1 MSMIDLRLGDCIQLS
16 KELEDNSIDCTVT
29 SPPYNKCGVGGGL
42 FRKIEYAA
50 FDDTLPED
58 QYQDQKEMFKL
69 NHDMRTRIITSPSF
83 NQSHIIG
90 AILFEQTME
99 RLVSGVPTAD
109 YLWKTKK
116 IVPFLKVD
124 KGLKD
129 LKDGVRLMKD
139 IPDLR
144 GTLKKAAE
152 YGIFGT
158 KMRSVI
164 DEDNTLGIDKIVNQ
178 QFEIGKII
186 LDSGLVPIIEPEVT
200 ITISQKS
207 QAEESLKKSLIKYL
221 NKLQPNQNVLLK
233 LTLPEKDNFY
243 EDLVNH
249 PNVLRVVALSGGYSL
264 EEANKRLRENYGVVA
279 SFSRALTQSLFVHQ
293 NIDEFNS
300 TLEQTI
306 SAIADAS
313 KT

>member
-1 MSMIDLRLGDCIQLS
+1 MENIVNRKEQIARMRSDKGFIAALDQSGGSTPKALQLYGIS
-16 KELEDNSIDCTVT
+16 
-29 SPPYNKCGVGGGL
+29 
-42 FRKIEYAA
+42 
-50 FDDTLPED
+50 ED
-58 QYQDQKEMFKL
+58 QFTDEEEMFNL
-69 NHDMRTRIITSPSF
+69 MHDMRTRIITISCFSEA
-83 NQSHIIG
+83 HIIG

-99 RLVSGVPTAD
+99 RHVSGIPTAEF
-109 YLWKTKK
+109 LWNTKK
-116 IVPFLKVD
+116 IVPFLKID

-129 LKDGVRLMKD
+129 PKDGVRLMKD
-139 IPDLR
+139 IPNLHE
-144 GTLKKAAE
+144 TLKKALD

-164 DEDNTLGIDKIVNQ
+164 DEDNVVGIEKIVDQ
-178 QFEIGKII
+178 QFEIGKIT
-186 LDSGLVPIIEPEVT
+186 LDAGLTPIIEPEVT
-200 ITISQKS
+200 INISQKLK
-207 QAEESLKKSLIKYL
+207 AEKNLKQSLIKHL
-221 NKLQPNQNVLLK
+221 NKLAPKQKILLK
-233 LTLPEKDNFY
+233 LTLPEKENFY
-243 EDLVNH
+243 QDLVKH

-300 TLEQTI
+300 ALEQTI

>member
-1 MSMIDLRLGDCIQLS
+1 MENIVNRTEQIARMRSDKGFIAALDQSGGSTPKALQLYGIS
-16 KELEDNSIDCTVT
+16 
-29 SPPYNKCGVGGGL
+29 
-42 FRKIEYAA
+42 
-50 FDDTLPED
+50 ED
-58 QYQDQKEMFKL
+58 QFTDEEEMFNL
-69 NHDMRTRIITSPSF
+69 MHDMRTRIITSSCF
-83 NQSHIIG
+83 SEAHIIG

-99 RLVSGVPTAD
+99 RHVSGIPTAEF
-109 YLWKTKK
+109 LWNTKK
-116 IVPFLKVD
+116 IVPFLKID

-129 LKDGVRLMKD
+129 PKDGVRLMKD
-139 IPDLR
+139 IPNLHE
-144 GTLKKAAE
+144 TLKKALD

-164 DEDNTLGIDKIVNQ
+164 DEDNVVGIEKIVDQ
-178 QFEIGKII
+178 QFEIGKIT
-186 LDSGLVPIIEPEVT
+186 LDAGLTPIIEPEVT
-200 ITISQKS
+200 INISQKLK
-207 QAEESLKKSLIKYL
+207 AEKNLKQSLIKSL
-221 NKLQPNQNVLLK
+221 NKLAPKQKILLK
-233 LTLPEKDNFY
+233 LTLPEKENFY
-243 EDLVNH
+243 QDLVKH

-300 TLEQTI
+300 ALEQSI

>member
-1 MSMIDLRLGDCIQLS
+1 MEKTLNNTEQLKRVRS
-16 KELEDNSIDCTVT
+16 DKGFIAALDQS
-29 SPPYNKCGVGGGL
+29 GGSTPKALQLYG
-42 FRKIEYAA
+42 IS
-50 FDDTLPED
+50 ED
-58 QYQDQKEMFKL
+58 QFTDEEEMFNL
-69 NHDMRTRIITSPSF
+69 MHDMRTRIITSSCF
-83 NQSHIIG
+83 SEAHIIG

-99 RLVSGVPTAD
+99 RHVSGIPTAEF
-109 YLWKTKK
+109 LWNTKK
-116 IVPFLKVD
+116 IVPFLKID

-129 LKDGVRLMKD
+129 PKDGVRLMKD
-139 IPDLR
+139 IPNLHE
-144 GTLKKAAE
+144 TLKKALD

-164 DEDNTLGIDKIVNQ
+164 DEDNVVGIEKIVDQ
-178 QFEIGKII
+178 QFEIGKIT
-186 LDSGLVPIIEPEVT
+186 LDAGLTPIIEPEVT
-200 ITISQKS
+200 INISQKLK
-207 QAEESLKKSLIKYL
+207 AEKNLKQSLIKNL
-221 NKLQPNQNVLLK
+221 NKLAPKQTILLK
-233 LTLPEKDNFY
+233 LTLPEKENFY
-243 EDLVNH
+243 QDLVKH

-300 TLEQTI
+300 ALEQTI

>member
-1 MSMIDLRLGDCIQLS
+1 MENIVNRTEQIARMRSDKGFIAALDQSGGSTPKALQLYGIS
-16 KELEDNSIDCTVT
+16 
-29 SPPYNKCGVGGGL
+29 
-42 FRKIEYAA
+42 
-50 FDDTLPED
+50 ED
-58 QYQDQKEMFKL
+58 QFTDEEEMFNL
-69 NHDMRTRIITSPSF
+69 MHDMRTRIITSSCF
-83 NQSHIIG
+83 SEAHIIG

-99 RLVSGVPTAD
+99 RHVSGIPTAEF
-109 YLWKTKK
+109 LWNTKK
-116 IVPFLKVD
+116 IVPFLKID

-129 LKDGVRLMKD
+129 PKDGVRLMKD
-139 IPDLR
+139 IPNLHE
-144 GTLKKAAE
+144 TLKKALD

-164 DEDNTLGIDKIVNQ
+164 DEDNVVGIEKIVDQ
-178 QFEIGKII
+178 QFEIGKIT
-186 LDSGLVPIIEPEVT
+186 LDAGLTPIIEPEVT
-200 ITISQKS
+200 INISQKLK
-207 QAEESLKKSLIKYL
+207 AEKNLKQSLIKNL
-221 NKLQPNQNVLLK
+221 NKLAPKQKILLK
-233 LTLPEKDNFY
+233 LTLPEKENFY
-243 EDLVNH
+243 QDLVKH

-300 TLEQTI
+300 ALGQTI

>member
-1 MSMIDLRLGDCIQLS
+1 MNKTEQLERIRTDKGFIAALDQS
-16 KELEDNSIDCTVT
+16 
-29 SPPYNKCGVGGGL
+29 GGSTPKALQLYG
-42 FRKIEYAA
+42 IS
-50 FDDTLPED
+50 ED
-58 QYQDQKEMFKL
+58 QYQDEEEMFKL
-69 NHDMRTRIITSPSF
+69 IHDMRTRIITSPSF
-83 NQSHIIG
+83 SQSNIIG

-99 RLVSGVPTAD
+99 RLISGVPTAD

-129 LKDGVRLMKD
+129 PKDGVRLMND

-164 DEDNTLGIDKIVNQ
+164 DEDNTIGIDKIVSQ
-178 QFEIGKII
+178 QFEFGKII
-186 LDSGLVPIIEPEVT
+186 LDSGLIPIIEPEVT

-233 LTLPEKDNFY
+233 LTLPEQDNFY

-264 EEANKRLRENYGVVA
+264 AEATKRLEKNSGVVA

-293 NIDEFNS
+293 TADVFNS
-300 TLEQTI
+300 ALDQTI
-306 SAIADAS
+306 SGIASAS
-313 KT
+313 ET

>member
-1 MSMIDLRLGDCIQLS
+1 MDNAEQLERIRKDKGFIAALDQS
-16 KELEDNSIDCTVT
+16 
-29 SPPYNKCGVGGGL
+29 GGSTPKALQLYG
-42 FRKIEYAA
+42 IS
-50 FDDTLPED
+50 ED
-58 QYQDQKEMFKL
+58 QYQDEEEMFKL
-69 NHDMRTRIITSPSF
+69 IHDMRTRIITSPSF
-83 NQSHIIG
+83 SQSNIIG

-99 RLVSGVPTAD
+99 RLISGVPTAY

-129 LKDGVRLMKD
+129 PKDGVRLMND
-139 IPDLR
+139 IPDLL

-164 DEDNTLGIDKIVNQ
+164 DEDNILGIDKIVSQ
-178 QFEIGKII
+178 QFEFAKII
-186 LDSGLVPIIEPEVT
+186 LDAGLIPIIEPEVT

-207 QAEESLKKSLIKYL
+207 QTEESLKKSLIKYL
-221 NKLQPNQNVLLK
+221 NKLQPKQKVILK
-233 LTLPEKDNFY
+233 LTLPEQDNFY

-264 EEANKRLRENYGVVA
+264 AEATKRLEENSGVIA
-279 SFSRALTQSLFVHQ
+279 SFSRALTQSLFIHQ
-293 NIDEFNS
+293 TADEFNS
-300 TLEQTI
+300 ALDRTI
-306 SAIADAS
+306 SGIAAAS
-313 KT
+313 ET

>member
-1 MSMIDLRLGDCIQLS
+1 MEKIVDNAEQLERIRKDKGFIAALDQS
-16 KELEDNSIDCTVT
+16 
-29 SPPYNKCGVGGGL
+29 GGSTPKALQLYG
-42 FRKIEYAA
+42 IS
-50 FDDTLPED
+50 ED
-58 QYQDQKEMFKL
+58 QYQDEEEMFKL
-69 NHDMRTRIITSPSF
+69 IHDMRTRIITSPSF
-83 NQSHIIG
+83 SQSNIIG

-99 RLVSGVPTAD
+99 RLISGVPTAY

-129 LKDGVRLMKD
+129 PKDGVRLMND
-139 IPDLR
+139 IPDLP

-164 DEDNTLGIDKIVNQ
+164 DEDNILGIDKIVSQ
-178 QFEIGKII
+178 QFEFAKII
-186 LDSGLVPIIEPEVT
+186 LDAGLIPIIEPEVT

-207 QAEESLKKSLIKYL
+207 QTEESLKKSLIKYL
-221 NKLQPNQNVLLK
+221 NKLQPKQKVILK
-233 LTLPEKDNFY
+233 LTLPEQDNFY

-264 EEANKRLRENYGVVA
+264 AEATKRLEENSGVIA
-279 SFSRALTQSLFVHQ
+279 SFSRALTQSLFIHQ
-293 NIDEFNS
+293 TADEFNS
-300 TLEQTI
+300 ALDRTI
-306 SAIADAS
+306 SGIAAAS
-313 KT
+313 ET

>member
-1 MSMIDLRLGDCIQLS
+1 MENIVNRTEQIARMRSDKGFIAALDQSGGSTPKALQLYGIS
-16 KELEDNSIDCTVT
+16 
-29 SPPYNKCGVGGGL
+29 
-42 FRKIEYAA
+42 
-50 FDDTLPED
+50 ED
-58 QYQDQKEMFKL
+58 QFTDEEEMFNL
-69 NHDMRTRIITSPSF
+69 MHDMRTRIITSSCF
-83 NQSHIIG
+83 SQAHIIG

-99 RLVSGVPTAD
+99 RHVSGIPTAEF
-109 YLWKTKK
+109 LWNTKK
-116 IVPFLKVD
+116 IVPFLKID

-129 LKDGVRLMKD
+129 PKDGVRLMKD
-139 IPDLR
+139 IPNLHE
-144 GTLKKAAE
+144 TLKKALD

-164 DEDNTLGIDKIVNQ
+164 DEDNVVGIEKIVDQ
-178 QFEIGKII
+178 QFEIGKIT
-186 LDSGLVPIIEPEVT
+186 LDAGLTPIIEPEVT
-200 ITISQKS
+200 INISQKLK
-207 QAEESLKKSLIKYL
+207 AEKNLKQSLIKNL
-221 NKLQPNQNVLLK
+221 NKLAPKQKILLK
-233 LTLPEKDNFY
+233 LTLPEKENFY
-243 EDLVNH
+243 QDLVKH

-300 TLEQTI
+300 ALEQTI

>member
-1 MSMIDLRLGDCIQLS
+1 MENIVNRTEQIARMRSDKGFIAALDQSGGSTPKALQLYGIS
-16 KELEDNSIDCTVT
+16 
-29 SPPYNKCGVGGGL
+29 
-42 FRKIEYAA
+42 
-50 FDDTLPED
+50 ED
-58 QYQDQKEMFKL
+58 QFTDEEEMFNL
-69 NHDMRTRIITSPSF
+69 MHDMRTRIITSSCF
-83 NQSHIIG
+83 SEAHIIG

-99 RLVSGVPTAD
+99 RHVSGIPTAEF
-109 YLWKTKK
+109 LWNTKK
-116 IVPFLKVD
+116 IVPFLKID

-129 LKDGVRLMKD
+129 PKDGVRLMKD
-139 IPDLR
+139 IPNLHE
-144 GTLKKAAE
+144 TLKKAID

-164 DEDNTLGIDKIVNQ
+164 DEDNVVGIEKIVDQ
-178 QFEIGKII
+178 QFEIGKIT
-186 LDSGLVPIIEPEVT
+186 LDAGLTPIIEPEVT
-200 ITISQKS
+200 INISQKLK
-207 QAEESLKKSLIKYL
+207 AEKYLKQSLIKNL
-221 NKLQPNQNVLLK
+221 NKLAPKQKILLK
-233 LTLPEKDNFY
+233 LTLPEKENFY
-243 EDLVNH
+243 QDLVKH

-300 TLEQTI
+300 ALEETI

>member
-1 MSMIDLRLGDCIQLS
+1 MENIVNRTEQIARMRSDKGFIAALDQSGGSTPKALQLYGIS
-16 KELEDNSIDCTVT
+16 
-29 SPPYNKCGVGGGL
+29 
-42 FRKIEYAA
+42 
-50 FDDTLPED
+50 ED
-58 QYQDQKEMFKL
+58 QFTDEEEMFNL
-69 NHDMRTRIITSPSF
+69 MHDMRTRIITSSCF
-83 NQSHIIG
+83 SEAHIIG

-99 RLVSGVPTAD
+99 RHVSGIPTAEF
-109 YLWKTKK
+109 LWNTKK
-116 IVPFLKVD
+116 IVPFLKID

-129 LKDGVRLMKD
+129 PKDGVRLMKD
-139 IPDLR
+139 IPNLHE
-144 GTLKKAAE
+144 TLKKALD

-164 DEDNTLGIDKIVNQ
+164 DEDNVVGIEKIIDQ
-178 QFEIGKII
+178 QFEIGKIT
-186 LDSGLVPIIEPEVT
+186 LDAGLTPIIEPEVT
-200 ITISQKS
+200 INISQKLK
-207 QAEESLKKSLIKYL
+207 AEKNLKQSLIKSL
-221 NKLQPNQNVLLK
+221 NKLAPKQKILLK
-233 LTLPEKDNFY
+233 LTLPEKENFY
-243 EDLVNH
+243 QDLVKH

-300 TLEQTI
+300 ALEQTI

>member
-1 MSMIDLRLGDCIQLS
+1 MENIVNRTEQIARMRSDKGFIAALDQSGGSTPKALQLYGIS
-16 KELEDNSIDCTVT
+16 
-29 SPPYNKCGVGGGL
+29 
-42 FRKIEYAA
+42 
-50 FDDTLPED
+50 ED
-58 QYQDQKEMFKL
+58 QFTDEEEMFNL
-69 NHDMRTRIITSPSF
+69 MHDMRTRIITSSCF
-83 NQSHIIG
+83 SEAHIIG

-99 RLVSGVPTAD
+99 RHVSGIPTAEF
-109 YLWKTKK
+109 LWNTKK
-116 IVPFLKVD
+116 IVPFLKID

-129 LKDGVRLMKD
+129 PKDGVRLMKD
-139 IPDLR
+139 IPNLHE
-144 GTLKKAAE
+144 TLKKALD

-164 DEDNTLGIDKIVNQ
+164 DEDNVVGIEKIVDQ
-178 QFEIGKII
+178 QFEIGKIT
-186 LDSGLVPIIEPEVT
+186 LDAGLTPIIEPEVT
-200 ITISQKS
+200 INISQKLK
-207 QAEESLKKSLIKYL
+207 AEKNLKQSLIKNL
-221 NKLQPNQNVLLK
+221 NKLAPKQKILLK

-243 EDLVNH
+243 QDLVKH

-300 TLEQTI
+300 ALEQTI

>member
-1 MSMIDLRLGDCIQLS
+1 MENIVNRTEQIARMRSDKGFIAALDQS
-16 KELEDNSIDCTVT
+16 
-29 SPPYNKCGVGGGL
+29 GGSTPKALHLYG
-42 FRKIEYAA
+42 IS
-50 FDDTLPED
+50 ED
-58 QYQDQKEMFKL
+58 QFTDEEEMFNL
-69 NHDMRTRIITSPSF
+69 MHDMRTRIITSSCF
-83 NQSHIIG
+83 SEAHIIG

-99 RLVSGVPTAD
+99 RHVSGVPTAEF
-109 YLWKTKK
+109 LWNTKK
-116 IVPFLKVD
+116 IVPFLKID

-129 LKDGVRLMKD
+129 PKDGVRLMKD
-139 IPDLR
+139 IPNLHE
-144 GTLKKAAE
+144 TLKKALD

-164 DEDNTLGIDKIVNQ
+164 DEDNVVGIEKIVDQ
-178 QFEIGKII
+178 QFEIGKIT
-186 LDSGLVPIIEPEVT
+186 LDAGLTPIIEPEVT
-200 ITISQKS
+200 INISQKLK
-207 QAEESLKKSLIKYL
+207 AEKNLKQSLIKNL
-221 NKLQPNQNVLLK
+221 NKLAPKQKILLK
-233 LTLPEKDNFY
+233 LTLPEEENFY
-243 EDLVNH
+243 QDLVKH

-300 TLEQTI
+300 ALEQTI

>member
-1 MSMIDLRLGDCIQLS
+1 MENIVNRTEQIARMRSDKGFIAALDQSGGSTPKALQLYGIS
-16 KELEDNSIDCTVT
+16 
-29 SPPYNKCGVGGGL
+29 
-42 FRKIEYAA
+42 
-50 FDDTLPED
+50 ED
-58 QYQDQKEMFKL
+58 QFTDEEEMFNL
-69 NHDMRTRIITSPSF
+69 MHDMRTRIITSSCF
-83 NQSHIIG
+83 SEAHIIG

-99 RLVSGVPTAD
+99 RHVSGIPTAEF
-109 YLWKTKK
+109 LWNTKK
-116 IVPFLKVD
+116 IVPFLKID

-129 LKDGVRLMKD
+129 PKDGVRLMKD
-139 IPDLR
+139 IPNLND
-144 GTLKKAAE
+144 TLKKALD

-164 DEDNTLGIDKIVNQ
+164 DEDNVVGIEKIVDQ
-178 QFEIGKII
+178 QFEIGKIT
-186 LDSGLVPIIEPEVT
+186 LDAGLTPIIEPEVT
-200 ITISQKS
+200 INISQKLK
-207 QAEESLKKSLIKYL
+207 AEKNLKQSLIKNL
-221 NKLQPNQNVLLK
+221 NKLAPKQKILLK
-233 LTLPEKDNFY
+233 LTLPEKENFY
-243 EDLVNH
+243 QDLVKH

-300 TLEQTI
+300 ALEQTI

>member
-1 MSMIDLRLGDCIQLS
+1 MEKIVNNSGQLDRIRADKGFIAALDQS
-16 KELEDNSIDCTVT
+16 
-29 SPPYNKCGVGGGL
+29 GGSTPKALQLYG
-42 FRKIEYAA
+42 IS
-50 FDDTLPED
+50 ED
-58 QYQDQKEMFKL
+58 QYKNEEEMFQL
-69 NHDMRTRIITSPSF
+69 IHDMRTRIITSPSF
-83 NQSHIIG
+83 SQSNIIG

-99 RLVSGVPTAD
+99 RLISGVPTAD

-129 LKDGVRLMKD
+129 PKDGVRLMKD

-144 GTLKKAAE
+144 ETLKKASE
-152 YGIFGT
+152 RGIFGT

-164 DEDNTLGIDKIVNQ
+164 DEDNALGIDKIVDQ

-186 LDSGLVPIIEPEVT
+186 LDAGLIPIIEPEVT

-207 QAEESLKKSLIKYL
+207 QAEESLKKSIIKYL
-221 NKLQPNQNVLLK
+221 NKLQPKQNVLLK
-233 LTLPEKDNFY
+233 LTLPEQDNFY

-264 EEANKRLRENYGVVA
+264 AEATKRLEKNSGVVA

-293 NIDEFNS
+293 TTDEFNS
-300 TLEQTI
+300 ALDQTI
-306 SAIADAS
+306 SGIAAAS
-313 KT
+313 ET

>member
-1 MSMIDLRLGDCIQLS
+1 MENIVNRTEQIARMRSDKGFIAALDQSGGSTPKALQLYGIS
-16 KELEDNSIDCTVT
+16 
-29 SPPYNKCGVGGGL
+29 
-42 FRKIEYAA
+42 
-50 FDDTLPED
+50 ED
-58 QYQDQKEMFKL
+58 QFTDEEEMFNL
-69 NHDMRTRIITSPSF
+69 MHEMRTRIITSSCF
-83 NQSHIIG
+83 NEAHIIG

-99 RLVSGVPTAD
+99 RHVSGIPTAEF
-109 YLWKTKK
+109 LWNTKK
-116 IVPFLKVD
+116 IVPFLKID

-129 LKDGVRLMKD
+129 PKDGVRLLKD
-139 IPDLR
+139 IPNLHE
-144 GTLKKAAE
+144 TLKKALD

-164 DEDNTLGIDKIVNQ
+164 DEDNVVGIEKIVDQ
-178 QFEIGKII
+178 QFEIGKIT
-186 LDSGLVPIIEPEVT
+186 LDAGLTPIIEPEVT
-200 ITISQKS
+200 INISQKLK
-207 QAEESLKKSLIKYL
+207 AEKNLKQSLIKNL
-221 NKLQPNQNVLLK
+221 NKLAPKQKILLK

-243 EDLVNH
+243 QDLVKH

-300 TLEQTI
+300 ALEQTI